1 MESVIKWHT
10 GEPKETGT
18 YIVTTIE
25 GTVAF
30 SYYQQGFSTDE
41 EYFKSCII
49 AWCKLS
55 DIEPYEEEKK

>member
-1 MESVIKWHT
+1 M
-10 GEPKETGT
+10 PKKAGT

-30 SYYQQGFSTDE
+30 SYYQAGFSVDE

-55 DIEPYEEEKK
+55 DIEPYKEETK

>member
-1 MESVIKWHT
+1 MGAAINWQI
-10 GEPKETGT
+10 GEPKESGT

-30 SYYQQGFSTDE
+30 SYYQAGFSTDE

-55 DIEPYEEEKK
+55 DIEPYNEE